1 MECAYNIYFK
11 NHRKGHRIIS
21 VPILKNTCS
30 CCEQKDN
37 CKISIFNKN
46 VKQDDLDN
54 ELRKDLIQ
62 YYKYLHD
69 CLNQYKSIEEDI
81 RKGKYADKYRCELVR
96 LSEAPLDAMVMN
108 NTKKITVK
116 QYLERHPDHINKMRI
131 LGMKKIEKVCD
142 VVNGLNKEELLEDI
156 EYVEE
161 MLKQL
166 E

>member
-46 VKQDDLDN
+46 VLQDDLDK
-54 ELRKDLIQ
+54 ELKQDLIQ
-62 YYKYLHD
+62 YYRYLHD
-69 CLNQYKSIEEDI
+69 SLNQYKNIENDI
-81 RKGKYADKYRCELVR
+81 RKGKYDNKYICELCK
-96 LSEAPLDAMVMN
+96 LSEAPLTAMVMDN
-108 NTKKITVK
+108 AEKITVEE
-116 QYLERHPDHINKMRI
+116 YLKKHPNHLNRMRV
-131 LGMKKIEKVCD
+131 LGMRKVEKVSD
-142 VVNGLNKEELLEDI
+142 VVNGLDKEELLEDI